1 MPSIKGITKISDA
14 YAFIVKLSGMPNA
27 VKQQSPN
34 LTIGSLWSNIWQL
47 SWPMFLIMV
56 FNFFVGL
63 TDVYVAGL
71 LNAKVQAA
79 VGFISQLYFLIIIIA
94 NAISIGTL
102 ALVSRAIGADDR
114 KTAVA
119 MSKQSMIF
127 SVFIAIGLTL
137 IGIVFSE
144 EIISLAGFPVE
155 IRNISNHFF
164 KIFAFALGPN
174 YLLIV
179 SNAIFRA
186 SGEVTKPLL
195 TMFLV
200 SIMNIIGDF
209 LLVFGIFPFP
219 ELGYIGIAVS
229 TAASVT
235 TGMIVNL
242 IFFGTGQW
250 KSFYRSKWIVT
261 MDTIKKIITISWPSA
276 LLQVAWNAGTILLY
290 NILGRL
296 GDASITALASLTN
309 GLRLEAIIYL
319 PAFALNMSASVLI
332 GQNLGAKNP
341 VRAEQSGWKIAQTG
355 VILMSCMALVMFVFA
370 KDIASI
376 LTRNPGVL
384 EETTRYLRI
393 NMLSEPFMA
402 LSVVLGGALQGAGDT
417 KGTMWVIIIAMWFI
431 RLPLAYCLAV
441 IMHYGAP
448 GVWVAMI
455 TSMAV
460 QGLLMTWRFR
470 TGHWKELKLY

>member
-1 MPSIKGITKISDA
+1 
-14 YAFIVKLSGMPNA
+14 MPNPL
-27 VKQQSPN
+27 KQLSQN

-47 SWPMFLIMV
+47 SWPMFLIML

-102 ALVSRAIGADDR
+102 ALVSRAIGAEDR
-114 KTAVA
+114 NSAVET
-119 MSKQSMIF
+119 SKQSMIF
-127 SVFIAIGLTL
+127 SIFIAMGLTL

-144 EIISLAGFPVE
+144 QIISLTGFPVE
-155 IRNISNHFF
+155 IRDISNRFF

-186 SGEVTKPLL
+186 SGEVIKPLL

-209 LLVFGIFPFP
+209 VLVFGLFSLP
-219 ELGYIGIAVS
+219 ELGYIGIAFS
-229 TAASVT
+229 TATSVT
-235 TGMIVNL
+235 AGMIVNL
-242 IFFGTGQW
+242 FFFNTGSW
-250 KSFYRSKWIVT
+250 KSFYKSSWVMTRS
-261 MDTIKKIITISWPSA
+261 TIKKIMTISWPSA
-276 LLQVAWNAGTILLY
+276 LLQIAWNAGSIVLY

-309 GLRLEAIIYL
+309 GLRLEAVIYL
-319 PAFALNMSASVLI
+319 PAFALNMSASVLV
-332 GQNLGAKNP
+332 GQNLGARNP

-355 VILMSCMALVMFVFA
+355 VILMSLMALVMFVFA
-370 KDIASI
+370 KDLASV
-376 LTRNPGVL
+376 LTSNPVVL

-393 NMLSEPFMA
+393 NMFSEPFMA
-402 LSVVLGGALQGAGDT
+402 LSVILGGALQGAGDT
-417 KGTMWVIIIAMWFI
+417 KGTMWVIIIAMWVI

-455 TSMAV
+455 TSMSV
-460 QGLLMTWRFR
+460 QGMLMAWRFR
-470 TGHWKELKLY
+470 TGHWKKLKLY

>member
-1 MPSIKGITKISDA
+1 MQNP
-14 YAFIVKLSGMPNA
+14 L
-27 VKQQSPN
+27 KQPSPN

-102 ALVSRAIGADDR
+102 ALVSRSIGADDR
-114 KTAVA
+114 ETAVEI
-119 MSKQSMIF
+119 SKQSMIF
-127 SVFIAIGLTL
+127 SVFIAIGLSL
-137 IGIVFSE
+137 VGIVFSE

-155 IRNISNHFF
+155 IRDISNHFF

-186 SGEVTKPLL
+186 SGEVTKPLM

-209 LLVFGIFPFP
+209 FLVFGIFPFP
-219 ELGYIGIAVS
+219 ELGYIGIAIS
-229 TAASVT
+229 TAISVT

-250 KSFYRSKWIVT
+250 KSFYRTRWIVT
-261 MDTIKKIITISWPSA
+261 IDTIKKSSGSA
-276 LLQVAWNAGTILLY
+276 GLQPCS
-290 NILGRL
+290 R
-296 GDASITALASLTN
+296 S
-309 GLRLEAIIYL
+309 
-319 PAFALNMSASVLI
+319 
-332 GQNLGAKNP
+332 
-341 VRAEQSGWKIAQTG
+341 
-355 VILMSCMALVMFVFA
+355 
-370 KDIASI
+370 
-376 LTRNPGVL
+376 PG
-384 EETTRYLRI
+384 
-393 NMLSEPFMA
+393 M
-402 LSVVLGGALQGAGDT
+402 QG
-417 KGTMWVIIIAMWFI
+417 
-431 RLPLAYCLAV
+431 P
-441 IMHYGAP
+441 
-448 GVWVAMI
+448 
-455 TSMAV
+455 
-460 QGLLMTWRFR
+460 
-470 TGHWKELKLY
+470 

>member
-1 MPSIKGITKISDA
+1 
-14 YAFIVKLSGMPNA
+14 MPNP

-71 LNAKVQAA
+71 LNEKVQAA

-102 ALVSRAIGADDR
+102 ALVSRSIGADDS
-114 KTAVA
+114 KSAVEI
-119 MSKQSMIF
+119 SKQSMIF

-137 IGIVFSE
+137 VGIVFSE
-144 EIISLAGFPVE
+144 NIISLAGFPVE
-155 IRNISNHFF
+155 IRDISNHFF

-200 SIMNIIGDF
+200 SIMNIVGDF
-209 LLVFGIFPFP
+209 FLVFGIFPFP
-219 ELGYIGIAVS
+219 ELGYIGIAIS
-229 TAASVT
+229 TATSVT

-250 KSFYRSKWIVT
+250 KSFYRTRWIVT
-261 MDTIKKIITISWPSA
+261 IDTIKKIFKISWPSA
-276 LLQVAWNAGTILLY
+276 LLQVAWNAGTIVLY

-341 VRAEQSGWKIAQTG
+341 VRAEKSGWKIAQTG
-355 VILMSCMALVMFVFA
+355 VVLMSLMALVMFVFS

-376 LTRNPGVL
+376 LTRNTGVL

-393 NMLSEPFMA
+393 NMISEPFMA

-431 RLPLAYCLAV
+431 RLPLAYFLAV
-441 IMHYGAP
+441 IMHYGAS

-460 QGLLMTWRFR
+460 QGLLMTWRFH
-470 TGHWKELKLY
+470 TGHWKNLKLY

>member
-1 MPSIKGITKISDA
+1 MSNP
-14 YAFIVKLSGMPNA
+14 

-34 LTIGSLWSNIWQL
+34 LTIGSLWGNIWQL
-47 SWPMFLIMV
+47 AWPMFLIMV
-56 FNFFVGL
+56 FNFLVGL

-102 ALVSRAIGADDR
+102 ALVSRSIGAGDR
-114 KTAVA
+114 NTAVEI
-119 MSKQSMIF
+119 SKQSMLF
-127 SVFIAIGLTL
+127 SVLIAIVLTL
-137 IGIVFSE
+137 IGIVFS
-144 EIISLAGFPVE
+144 VE
-155 IRNISNHFF
+155 IRDISNHFF

-209 LLVFGIFPFP
+209 FLVFGIFPFP
-219 ELGYIGIAVS
+219 ELGYIGIAIS
-229 TAASVT
+229 TAASVAI
-235 TGMIVNL
+235 GMIINL
-242 IFFGTGQW
+242 IFFSTGQW
-250 KSFYRSKWIVT
+250 KSFYRIKWIVT
-261 MDTIKKIITISWPSA
+261 MDTIKKIFRISWPSA
-276 LLQVAWNAGTILLY
+276 LLQVAWNAGTIVLY

-341 VRAEQSGWKIAQTG
+341 VRAEKSGWKIAQTG
-355 VILMSCMALVMFVFA
+355 VVLMSVMALLMFIFS
-370 KDIASI
+370 KEIASI
-376 LTRNPGVL
+376 LTRNTGVL

-393 NMLSEPFMA
+393 NMISEPFMA

-417 KGTMWVIIIAMWFI
+417 KGTMWVIIIAMWLI
-431 RLPLAYCLAV
+431 RLPLAYFLAV

-460 QGLLMTWRFR
+460 QGLLMTWRFH